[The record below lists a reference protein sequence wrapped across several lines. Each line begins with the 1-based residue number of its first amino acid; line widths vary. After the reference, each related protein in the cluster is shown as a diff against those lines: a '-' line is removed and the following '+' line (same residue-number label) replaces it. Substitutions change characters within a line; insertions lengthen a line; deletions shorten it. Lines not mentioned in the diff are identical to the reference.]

1 MTFSFNFLHA
11 ATFLHVLHL
20 DVLRGQIEIES
31 ESKNEYFLM
40 YGYNAGPPMAIPPHW
55 TLLGVYICVTSS
67 GNVSPYNP
75 LHIIIRAVDH
85 AMHLAHICD
94 CCGSGCGAQ
103 NCAFNVRP
111 SKVDSQFAVRLLLMA
126 HVSFFKF
133 VMRSSEMMDRIHA
146 QNNTC
151 CEIHDVKIF
160 PPQIWQ

>member
-1 MTFSFNFLHA
+1 
-11 ATFLHVLHL
+11 
-20 DVLRGQIEIES
+20 
-31 ESKNEYFLM
+31 
-40 YGYNAGPPMAIPPHW
+40 MAIMLDHPWQSLHIGIRL

-75 LHIIIRAVDH
+75 LHILIRAVDH

-103 NCAFNVRP
+103 NCAFNIRP

-126 HVSFFKF
+126 HVSFLKF
-133 VMRSSEMMDRIHA
+133 VMRSSEMMDHIHA
-146 QNNTC
+146 QNNTR

-160 PPQIWQ
+160 PPPNMAIMRMFM